1 MSHGRKIISLK
12 INTLWF
18 EQKRFV
24 MRIVIMIMRQKD
36 RGETRK
42 SNSVLIPDDISLS
55 ESVGSGVLDNKLQRI
70 MGNSVTWF

>member
-24 MRIVIMIMRQKD
+24 MRIVIMIMRQED

-42 SNSVLIPDDISLS
+42 SNSVLIPDDNSLS
-55 ESVGSGVLDNKLQRI
+55 ESAGSGVLDNKLQRI